1 MRIVLKVIGGILIAV
16 LAVLIGHMI
25 HEGGHA
31 LTMLALGGKV
41 TSIGIWQVQA
51 YPKIVLTGPFGL
63 HSWVGGTTPP
73 PQWKNGLMLLMG
85 AGSTAIA
92 AYVAA
97 ALLFILKP
105 RSLFRFGMIVG
116 ALATF
121 DIMWYCVSPNLAL
134 PRGPFHVINLRDSY
148 MEPVEGGKLM
158 GIPPAVTYWGAVMLF
173 IVSCVLVAIY
183 VIRHAGAKAAALA
196 GEAGT
201 TSPAPVDAAAGKI
214 SIDPGAT

>member
-105 RSLFRFGMIVG
+105 RGLLRFGLIVS
-116 ALATF
+116 ALGTA
-121 DIMWYCVSPNLAL
+121 DIASYCVFPNL
-134 PRGPFHVINLRDSY
+134 PFTSLLGFVTYRDSY
-148 MEPVEGGKLM
+148 MEPVDGARLL
-158 GIPPAVTYWGAVMLF
+158 GIPPAVAYWGAVALF
-173 IVSCVLVAIY
+173 IASCVLVAIY
-183 VIRHAGAKAAALA
+183 VISHTGGQRTAPA

-201 TSPAPVDAAAGKI
+201 PPPAPVDAPAGAT
-214 SIDPGAT
+214 SNDPGAT